1 MKLARTAF
9 LATGLGFS
17 AVVVGADFDGTQSLT
32 CTPKLTQDCKPDKGC
47 SKFVRDPSEKN
58 KPYAIQ
64 IDFANKT
71 VSTPY
76 RTIPLPI
83 QNSATNDE
91 QLIIQGTDMKYAW
104 TGIINRTTGAATIT
118 VAARVGAFVS
128 FAQCKVATN

>member
-1 MKLARTAF
+1 MELARSAF
-9 LATGLGFS
+9 VALGLSLS
-17 AVVVGADFDGTQSLT
+17 AVVAAADFDGTQSLT
-32 CTPKLTQDCKPDKGC
+32 CTPKLTQDCKADKGC
-47 SKFVRDPSEKN
+47 GKFVPDPSEKG
-58 KPYAIQ
+58 KPYTIQ

-71 VSTPY
+71 VTTPY

-104 TGIINRTTGAATIT
+104 TAIVNRATGAATIT

-128 FAQCKVATN
+128 FAQCKAATN